1 MEYGDPRDAILEIL
15 RREGPV
21 PLYKLAKEL
30 GLSYGAVQWY
40 VFSLE
45 REGLVETIKVGK
57 RRYVTLKTSDW
68 MENIKVGDV
77 LEELLLTLAAF
88 GVKPEMSLGEA
99 LAVLNRKAPHIAELL
114 KKNNAKRLGYLAG
127 VEDIVGVE
135 DLLKLPHICKHRIAE
150 LKRYEIFLQGPD
162 PVLCR
167 HCTA

>member
-1 MEYGDPRDAILEIL
+1 MEYRDPRDAILEIL

-88 GVKPEMSLGEA
+88 GVKPVMSLGEA

-114 KKNNAKRLGYLAG
+114 KKIIQK
-127 VEDIVGVE
+127 D
-135 DLLKLPHICKHRIAE
+135 
-150 LKRYEIFLQGPD
+150 
-162 PVLCR
+162 
-167 HCTA
+167 